1 ELTQMNQGYLEIL
14 SGTQEYEQRDTT
26 VMRIRGITEWK
37 GTMVHGAINL
47 DKEFNY
53 RQAMKLFADP
63 SKLHNDRFLV
73 CYIHLNVYGQRAL
86 RTRELCEEIIRDL
99 ELAAER
105 SPKIIIDFCEIDE
118 ISQAFRG
125 FLKQFVLKNSKIQ
138 ILIMVPPT
146 ADEELKEDLQELI

>member
-1 ELTQMNQGYLEIL
+1 MQ
-14 SGTQEYEQRDTT
+14 
-26 VMRIRGITEWK
+26 VRGIAEWK

-63 SKLHNDRFLV
+63 SQLSKDRFLV
-73 CYIHLNVYGQRAL
+73 CQISLNVYGQRTL

-105 SPKIIIDFCEIDE
+105 SSKIILKFIDIDE

-125 FLKQFVLKNSKIQ
+125 FLKQFVVRNKDIQ
-138 ILIMVPPT
+138 ILIMVPAT
-146 ADEELKEDLQELI
+146 ADAELKEDLQELIELAAQNNKKHDD